1 MTNNAADTVPVQS
14 AIRGYIDK
22 RLGLDH
28 SGNNVPVPNL
38 IGPGYLPLSGALAMK
53 GNLNQGGYK
62 IQNLGAPS
70 VDDDATT
77 KIYVDQRVG
86 LYDQLSKQDD
96 VEVFVPASADL
107 LVFTGGGTNAISA
120 TASGDITATLTSTN
134 STTLIGGITNLPTV
148 DDGIAGTT
156 SLYVNGGIV
165 VDDITGFPTSG
176 YIRINAEVFKYTSIT
191 EIENRFEG
199 ITRAELTSV
208 GATHAA
214 SATVIGLSNA
224 QIDLQI
230 NPLTIVDADVSETAA
245 IKQSKL
251 DMDDAT
257 ANTAL
262 AAVKGIASFDSAN
275 FETDGGGFVSIKAGG
290 VALTE
295 IANIGNGSIL
305 GNFTGSATSPQEL
318 TATTV
323 GTKSLEALFT
333 SNGALTRTSS
343 ETFAVVGITTVG
355 ANNSLVKTS
364 GTGTI
369 DVKGLAINGNSVLS
383 IASTTINIST
393 PGGVNIISAVGS
405 NDAATPVTVLG
416 QWTLGANATLAATF
430 ADLAEY
436 YTADKE
442 YASGTVLIFGG
453 DAETTTTTIFG
464 DTRLAGVVS
473 TDPGLKMN
481 EGLTGTRVCLALQG
495 RVPCKV
501 VGKVKKGDMLTTA
514 GIAGH
519 AAKAIDP
526 KVGTIIGKAL
536 EDKDYTEAGVIEVAV
551 GRV

>member
-1 MTNNAADTVPVQS
+1 
-14 AIRGYIDK
+14 
-22 RLGLDH
+22 
-28 SGNNVPVPNL
+28 
-38 IGPGYLPLSGALAMK
+38 
-53 GNLNQGGYK
+53 
-62 IQNLGAPS
+62 
-70 VDDDATT
+70 
-77 KIYVDQRVG
+77 
-86 LYDQLSKQDD
+86 
-96 VEVFVPASADL
+96 
-107 LVFTGGGTNAISA
+107 
-120 TASGDITATLTSTN
+120 
-134 STTLIGGITNLPTV
+134 
-148 DDGIAGTT
+148 
-156 SLYVNGGIV
+156 LYVSGGIV
-165 VDDITGFPTSG
+165 VNNITGFPTSG
-176 YIRINAEVFKYTSIT
+176 YIRIDNEVFKYTSIT
-191 EIENRFEG
+191 AIENRFDG
-199 ITRAELTSV
+199 VTRAELTST
-208 GATHAA
+208 GAVHAA
-214 SATVIGLSNA
+214 AATVIGLSNA
-224 QIDLQI
+224 RVDLQI
-230 NPLTIVDADVSETAA
+230 NPLVIVNADVSETAG

-251 DMDDAT
+251 DMNNAT

-275 FETDGGGFVSIKAGG
+275 FETDGGGFVGIKAGG

-305 GNFTGSATSPQEL
+305 GNFSGSASAPTEL

-323 GTKSLEALFT
+323 GNKSLEALFT
-333 SNGALTRTSS
+333 TNGALTRTGS
-343 ETFAVVGITTVG
+343 ETFAVVGITTNG
-355 ANNSLVKTS
+355 ANNSLVRTS

-405 NDAATPVTVLG
+405 NATSTPVTVLG

-436 YTADKE
+436 YTADQE
-442 YASGTVLIFGG
+442 YEPGTVLIFGG
-453 DAETTTTTIFG
+453 DAETTTTNVFG

-514 GIAGH
+514 GIVGH
-519 AAKAIDP
+519 AAKSIDP
-526 KVGTIIGKAL
+526 RVGTIIGKAL